1 MNGMQPLPA
10 GAIASVRPCP
20 TRHRAWGLSLLL
32 VAAAVAVA
40 PDSRAQATGH
50 RADNPPEAVA
60 VPGAAPQDAPV
71 AVAGAAPDP
80 GPLPDLAERLAACA
94 SCHGRHGEGVIGGAE
109 FYPHLAGKPAGYL
122 LAQMQA
128 FREGRRHYPR
138 MVYLMQYMDD
148 AWLGQIAHW
157 YAGQPVQAVHQRSPR
172 ALTLTVARRQR
183 AEQLMFRGDSGRG
196 LPACAACH
204 GDNLAGLE
212 PGVPA
217 LTGLPADYLVAQFGG
232 WVTGM
237 RRSQEPD
244 CMADIARRLDP
255 ADISLVANW
264 LAAQPAPADLRPAP
278 AGSWQLPLP
287 CGPLAAR
294 PAVPEV
300 PDAAQAAGSA
310 DRPPRSQP

>member
-1 MNGMQPLPA
+1 MIGRQPLPGA
-10 GAIASVRPCP
+10 AIAGIRPRP
-20 TRHRAWGLSLLL
+20 ARHRAWALSLLL
-32 VAAAVAVA
+32 AAAATVAASE
-40 PDSRAQATGH
+40 SRAQAAGPD
-50 RADNPPEAVA
+50 ADNPAEAGAGVA
-60 VPGAAPQDAPV
+60 MQEAPV
-71 AVAGAAPDP
+71 AAAGATHEP

-148 AWLGQIAHW
+148 AWLAQIAHW

-183 AEQLMFRGDSGRG
+183 AEQLMFRGDRGRG

-264 LAAQPAPADLRPAP
+264 LAAQPAQADLRPAP
-278 AGSWQLPLP
+278 AGSWSLPVP
-287 CGPLAAR
+287 CGPLAAG
-294 PAVPEV
+294 PAVP
-300 PDAAQAAGSA
+300 DATAEAAGSA
-310 DRPPRSQP
+310 DRPMRSRP